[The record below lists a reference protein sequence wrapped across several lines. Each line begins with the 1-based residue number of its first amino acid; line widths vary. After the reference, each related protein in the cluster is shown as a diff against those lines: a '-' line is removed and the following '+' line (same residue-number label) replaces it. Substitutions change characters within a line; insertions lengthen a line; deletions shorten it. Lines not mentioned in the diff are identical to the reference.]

1 MDIHRFIR
9 RNFLTPR
16 LCVVC
21 SAGGHLAEAL
31 AAIAMVQHDMSIVTH
46 KEAHVE
52 SLLQGSRA
60 YYVLDPHTS
69 VLKYALNF
77 IQSVVIFLRE
87 RPRVLLTTGAG
98 IALSMCLLGKVFGS
112 RVIYI
117 ETGARVTTP
126 SRTGRL
132 LNGHA
137 DLFVV
142 QWRQM
147 LEHYPHAVC
156 GGPLL

>member
-1 MDIHRFIR
+1 MR
-9 RNFLTPR
+9 RHILKPR
-16 LCVVC
+16 MCVVC

-31 AAIAMVQHDMSIVTH
+31 AAIEMVQHDMCVVTH
-46 KEAHVE
+46 KDGHVA
-52 SLLQGSRA
+52 SLLKGRRA

-77 IQSVVIFLRE
+77 VQSLVVFLRE
-87 RPRVLLTTGAG
+87 RPRVVLTTGAG
-98 IALSMCLLGKVFGS
+98 IALSMCLLGKIFGS
-112 RVIYI
+112 RVIYV
-117 ETGARVTTP
+117 ESGARVITP

-132 LNGHA
+132 LDGRV

-142 QWRQM
+142 QWRPM
-147 LEHYPHAVC
+147 LEHHPDAVY